1 MKANM
6 YDDINFV
13 ETLEEINEKK
23 IKLLK
28 SFSEIL
34 TEENKKINLI
44 SRKDIESIF
53 EHHILHSLMVAKLFR
68 FNKNDTIIDIGTGG
82 GFPGIPLAIYFNE
95 NKFTLID
102 SINKKINVLKIIAE
116 KLNLN
121 NVEIE
126 CIRSEN
132 IKKNFDI
139 IIGRGVTN
147 INAFYN
153 INKHILKENGRMLY
167 LNGINDKIDETAQM
181 SVKYHNLDQ
190 LTNLEYYKTKQ
201 IVEIKKLS

>member
-82 GFPGIPLAIYFNE
+82 GLPGIPLAIYFNE

-102 SINKKINVLKIIAE
+102 SINKKINVLKMIAK

-132 IKKNFDI
+132 IKKNFNI

-167 LNGINDKIDETAQM
+167 LNGINDKIDETAQI

-201 IVEIKKLS
+201 IVEIKKVS

>member
-1 MKANM
+1 MKANI
-6 YDDINFV
+6 YDYIDFV

-82 GFPGIPLAIYFNE
+82 GLPGIPLAIYFNE

-153 INKHILKENGRMLY
+153 MNKHILKENGRMLY
-167 LNGINDKIDETAQM
+167 LNGINDKIDETAQI

>member
-82 GFPGIPLAIYFNE
+82 GLPGIPLAIYFNE

-102 SINKKINVLKIIAE
+102 SINKKINVLKMIAK

-167 LNGINDKIDETAQM
+167 LNGINDKIDETAQI

-201 IVEIKKLS
+201 IVEIKKVS